1 MVILR
6 IVVSSFSDFIAFLAA
21 TNRLTST
28 WQISKALRASASSA
42 GLPPTFAFLNL
53 AIAALERVKSCP
65 DVSMFFQP
73 PQSTEPGN
81 RPVYP
86 GCQTGAI
93 HHRITG
99 WFVISLSL
107 LCHKAVR
114 NRRSRRTSGA
124 FARLRKSHDDF
135 AEALTQLP
143 RGAELFDILR
153 LEPDVLDMEAVGGR
167 SERRN
172 LMSDKVDE
180 KAQKISQSA
189 G

>member
-53 AIAALERVKSCP
+53 AIAAFERVKSCP

-81 RPVYP
+81 RRVYP
-86 GCQTGAI
+86 DCQTGAI

-114 NRRSRRTSGA
+114 IEGRRPRRTSGA
-124 FARLRKSHDDF
+124 FARLRKPHDDF

-153 LEPDVLDMEAVGGR
+153 LEPDVKFAVGGATLAPGR
-167 SERRN
+167 SRGASRRSRHRRRAR
-172 LMSDKVDE
+172 L
-180 KAQKISQSA
+180 
-189 G
+189 